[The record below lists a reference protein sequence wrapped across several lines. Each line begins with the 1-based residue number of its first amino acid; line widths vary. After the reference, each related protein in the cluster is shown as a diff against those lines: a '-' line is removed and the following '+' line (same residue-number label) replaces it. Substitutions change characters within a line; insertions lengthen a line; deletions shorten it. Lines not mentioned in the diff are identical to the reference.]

1 MLVLCRV
8 SVRRVRRVP
17 ALFVLAAARTN
28 KAGAPRAL
36 ALPAAPRSAA
46 RARSPVGF
54 VPHLSSLSS
63 RMCRVDSGL
72 AAPVRRRG
80 STLGR
85 SLPSSQRLC
94 GTREENDTQCSR
106 ATVRTGD
113 RDAQRCSGGSGISE
127 PVADVAGRASGNVR
141 QQRCW
146 HEAAHVVALEGQ
158 QSTARC
164 LSPRCRRRFRK
175 QARGDRRRP
184 IPPPQI
190 PPPQSPPPQQNRPAD
205 LPKA

>member
-1 MLVLCRV
+1 MIHRARGTAVVCVGAV
-8 SVRRVRRVP
+8 SRQCSSRSTRSRLIRSRRGTQQSHVP
-17 ALFVLAAARTN
+17 SGLWT
-28 KAGAPRAL
+28 GRACC
-36 ALPAAPRSAA
+36 AAPRVAA
-46 RARSPVGF
+46 FKPTAVW
-54 VPHLSSLSS
+54 H
-63 RMCRVDSGL
+63 C
-72 AAPVRRRG
+72 
-80 STLGR
+80 
-85 SLPSSQRLC
+85 
-94 GTREENDTQCSR
+94 EENDTQCSR

-175 QARGDRRRP
+175 QAREDRRRQ